1 MASEVAPQMPLQQFF
16 RRGAGRQ
23 HRSQELC
30 WRLSEDL
37 RSLDAAASASS
48 SGGGEATL
56 PPDAGGASGPRGD
69 EQALRAAN
77 EGARAKLQV
86 VLEAFRE
93 PAERGSSSSS
103 APPAAPAGQGDHEIE
118 DAGELLLQ
126 FLAADLPVQ
135 LVARL
140 GDMEF
145 EVRKDVISVFSALL
159 QLGPLHDA
167 DQQILEYVR
176 GRPEFFQLL
185 VRGYGRPEVA
195 THCGM
200 MLRSCARQRRLVEVF
215 FERPEVVVR
224 LIECTRSE
232 SFDVS
237 SDAFSSLRD
246 LLLTHRSVSAAYL
259 EGSFRD
265 FFTPYNGLL
274 LSDDYV
280 TQRQALNLL
289 SEMLLDRT
297 FMRVMLAYIGD
308 EQYLQIHM
316 NLLRADSKVIQCEAF
331 HVFKI
336 FVANP
341 QKPPRVQQILFKNK
355 DRLVKLLETLRPGA
369 ARPNRQ
375 DDKQFLEDKKTV
387 IEKLQDLVSTAPK
400 GTSSPTAADR
410 RPGGGAEL

>member
-1 MASEVAPQMPLQQFF
+1 MASEVAPRMPLQQLF

-37 RSLDAAASASS
+37 RSLDVAASASS
-48 SGGGEATL
+48 GGGESTL

-69 EQALRAAN
+69 EQALWAAN

-93 PAERGSSSSS
+93 LAERGSSSS
-103 APPAAPAGQGDHEIE
+103 APPAAPAGQGDREIE

-159 QLGPLHDA
+159 QLGPLHGA

-176 GRPEFFQLL
+176 GRPEFFRLL
-185 VRGYGRPEVA
+185 VQGYGRPEVA

-215 FERPEVVVR
+215 FERPEVIVR
-224 LIECTRSE
+224 LIEFTRSE

-375 DDKQFLEDKKTV
+375 DDNQFLEDKKTV
-387 IEKLQDLVSTAPK
+387 IEKLQDLVSTTPNAV
-400 GTSSPTAADR
+400 GTSSPTATDR
-410 RPGGGAEL
+410 RPGGAEL